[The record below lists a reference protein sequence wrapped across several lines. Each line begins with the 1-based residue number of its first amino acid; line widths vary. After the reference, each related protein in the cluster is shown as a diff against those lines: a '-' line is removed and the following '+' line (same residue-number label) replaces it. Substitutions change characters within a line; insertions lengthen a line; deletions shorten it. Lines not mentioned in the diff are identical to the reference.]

1 MFVTPLTSLLP
12 TSNPSPTPI
21 SSTSKARFLNFF
33 KRLKI
38 IKLSLQFKKVEKEK
52 SKESRGKET
61 IQINAEI
68 W

>member
-12 TSNPSPTPI
+12 MSNPSPTPV

-38 IKLSLQFKKVEKEK
+38 TKLSLQFKKWKKKNPKRVE
-52 SKESRGKET
+52 GKK
-61 IQINAEI
+61 QYR
-68 W
+68 